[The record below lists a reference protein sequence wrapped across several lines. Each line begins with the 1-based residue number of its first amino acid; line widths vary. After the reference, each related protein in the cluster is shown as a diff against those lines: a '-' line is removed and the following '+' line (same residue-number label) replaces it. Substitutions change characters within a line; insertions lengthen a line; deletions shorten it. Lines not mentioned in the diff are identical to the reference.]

1 MTGFNLT
8 LLKQHTPVVF
18 LMVSCACAFCLT
30 DAEAKNWS
38 RYFSDETRSYYYDKD
53 SITYP
58 YKKKRLFG
66 MVTDKD
72 TVGLWVKV
80 IDQDKE
86 PPPDVDANMD
96 TEMFQP
102 DENVVY
108 VEVTC
113 PKKEIN
119 VKDNVPYDM
128 RKGRMTSRIIIPD
141 EKILQG
147 VKSSDT
153 KEALVSTICR

>member
-1 MTGFNLT
+1 MTGINLT
-8 LLKQHTPVVF
+8 RLKQRVLIVF
-18 LMVSCACAFCLT
+18 LMISCACVFCLT

-38 RYFSDETRSYYYDKD
+38 RYFGDETRSYYYDKD

-66 MVTDKD
+66 VVTDKD

-80 IDQDKE
+80 TDLDKE
-86 PPPDVDANMD
+86 PPPDMDADMD

-119 VKDNVPYDM
+119 VKDNVPYDA

-141 EKILQG
+141 EKILQDIG
-147 VKSSDT
+147 SSAA
-153 KEALVSTICR
+153 KEALVNIICR